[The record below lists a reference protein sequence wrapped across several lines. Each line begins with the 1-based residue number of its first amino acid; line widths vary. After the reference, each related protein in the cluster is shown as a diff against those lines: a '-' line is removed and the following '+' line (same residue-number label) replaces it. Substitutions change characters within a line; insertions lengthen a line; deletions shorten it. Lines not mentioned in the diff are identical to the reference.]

1 MRKLAFPALLLFAA
15 STLVIAQSATVD
27 NATRSDLLAQGRD
40 LKQSAVHGSGTA
52 AIKLKD
58 YPNHYTMLSYRNTT
72 GGSEIHEHY
81 ADFFIVLQGSA
92 TLMTG
97 GKLTN
102 DTTASPGEH
111 RGTAIEGGTP
121 TPLHEGDCV
130 HIPAGTP
137 HQLLIPTGSDFLYYV
152 IKAKEN

>member
-1 MRKLAFPALLLFAA
+1 MLKLAFPALVLFAA
-15 STLVIAQSATVD
+15 SALAIAQSATVD

-40 LKQSAVHGSGTA
+40 LKQSAVHGNGSS
-52 AIKLKD
+52 AIKLKE
-58 YPNHYTMLSYRNTT
+58 YPNHYTMLSYRNAN
-72 GGSEIHEHY
+72 GGGEIHEHF
-81 ADFFIVLQGSA
+81 ADFFIILQGSA

-102 DTTASPGEH
+102 ESIASPGER
-111 RGTAIEGGTP
+111 RGTAVEGGTP

-130 HIPAGTP
+130 HISAGTP
-137 HQLLIPTGSDFLYYV
+137 HQLLIPTGSDLLYYV